1 MASTGFAALRRIQIR
16 LWLAFA
22 AVAVVSVVGSGASV
36 LSDRNVSFT
45 ISRFGDT
52 TLPELLIAQTML
64 DTSNGLVG
72 ATRALARA
80 DNDGVLAD
88 AKRTADDGLA
98 RLRNLAADRLGAVG
112 AVEASATLGQVIGR
126 FETALR
132 AVEAGAADRLAAR
145 GRRETMSADMG
156 LTAHTTVATAVPLV
170 ADLRNGLAGRFAGL
184 DTGDQA
190 KLQAALADIDKTN
203 IGNLLVAQKLSADAT
218 ALGNLLAS
226 AAVAPNEDVL
236 RGISV
241 QIAIAVPTL
250 GAVKTLPDSDF
261 TQGFAAASDALLKF
275 TDPKTGIAVVRED
288 ELAKEAAVDKAVAAS
303 TTVSNEL
310 AQALGQFA
318 ELQSQTARDAIAGA
332 GRQIHL
338 SLVLQWVLAATGIG
352 AAVLIGWLYVSR
364 NLIRRMLTLRDGMY
378 AVAHGDLETDAV
390 VGGGDELTEMAD
402 ALAVFRQNAL
412 EVERLRGDQEA
423 AKARAEADRHAALAV
438 LAAGFEESVKG
449 VVTAVSAASVELQ
462 ASAETLSETAS
473 RASAQ
478 STAVAEVTQGALED
492 VQTVASASAE
502 LAASIREIGGQVSR
516 SSRIAGQ
523 AASQAEATSGTV
535 NALAESAQ
543 KIGEVVALISQIAS
557 QTNLLALNA
566 TIEAARA
573 GDAGKG
579 FAVVA
584 SEVKTLAAQTAR
596 ATEEIAQQIAEIQSA
611 TGDAVGAIRGI
622 GQTIG
627 EINEIAAAI
636 AAAVE
641 QQSAATEEISR
652 NVTHAADGTQEV
664 AEKIG
669 AVTLAAGET
678 GSAAGQV
685 LNAAGELAQQSDTL
699 ERKVENFL
707 AQIRA

>member
-1 MASTGFAALRRIQIR
+1 MANTGFAALRRIQVR

-22 AVAVVSVVGSGASV
+22 AVAVVSVAGTGASV
-36 LSDRNVSFT
+36 LSNRSVSST
-45 ISRFGDT
+45 IGRFGDT

-80 DNDGVLAD
+80 DTDDALAD
-88 AKRTADDGLA
+88 AKRKAEDGLA
-98 RLRNLAADRLGAVG
+98 RLRSLAADRLSAVG
-112 AVEASATLGQVIGR
+112 STEAAAMLGGVIGR
-126 FETALR
+126 FETALH
-132 AVEAGAADRLAAR
+132 AVETGAADRLAAR
-145 GRRETMSADMG
+145 SRREAMVADMG
-156 LTAHTTVATAVPLV
+156 LTTHMTVSTAGPLV

-184 DTGDQA
+184 GTGDQA
-190 KLQAALADIDKTN
+190 NLQATLADIDKTN
-203 IGNLLVAQKLSADAT
+203 IGNLLIAQKLSADTT
-218 ALGNLLAS
+218 ALGSLLAS
-226 AAVAPNEDVL
+226 AAVAPDEDVL

-241 QIAIAVPTL
+241 QIAVAAPKL
-250 GAVKTLPDSDF
+250 AAVKTLPESDF
-261 TQGFAAASDALLKF
+261 TQGFAAAGNALLKF
-275 TDPKTGIAVVRED
+275 TDPKTGIAAVRED
-288 ELAKEAAVDKAVAAS
+288 ELVKEAAVDKAVAAG
-303 TTVSNEL
+303 TTVGDEL

-338 SLVLQWVLAATGIG
+338 SLVLQWVLAGIGIG
-352 AAVLIGWLYVSR
+352 AAALIGWLYVSR
-364 NLIRRMLTLRDGMY
+364 NLIRRMLTLRDAMR
-378 AVAHGDLETDAV
+378 AVAHGDLDTDATI
-390 VGGGDELTEMAD
+390 GGGDELTEMAD
-402 ALAVFRQNAL
+402 ALAVFRQNAR

-423 AKARAEADRHAALAV
+423 AKARGEADRRAALAV
-438 LAAGFEESVKG
+438 LAAGFEESVKA
-449 VVTAVSAASVELQ
+449 VVTAVSAASVELE

-473 RASAQ
+473 RASEQ
-478 STAVAEVTQGALED
+478 STEVAKATQGALED

-502 LAASIREIGGQVSR
+502 LAASIREIGSQVSR

-523 AASQAEATSGTV
+523 AASQAEATGSTV

-579 FAVVA
+579 FTVVA
-584 SEVKTLAAQTAR
+584 SEVKSLAAQTAR
-596 ATEEIAQQIAEIQSA
+596 ATEEISQQIAAIQSA
-611 TGDAVGAIRGI
+611 TGNAVGAIRGI

-652 NVTHAADGTQEV
+652 NVTHAADGTQAV
-664 AEKIG
+664 AAKIG
-669 AVTLAAGET
+669 AVTIAAGET

-685 LNAAGELAQQSDTL
+685 LNAAGELSHQSDTL
-699 ERKVENFL
+699 ERKVEDFL
-707 AQIRA
+707 TQIRA